1 MKYALYTELSCFDPQ
16 EDSLK
21 VVVKQRRYPKRPPA
35 PAAPGLRFRPFLSDK
50 EAVIYSE
57 PEQPEPV
64 PAPASQAAVHPAS
77 PDAHTTLDV
86 EITNQH
92 LLGML
97 TVESATLLAHFAM
110 QVA

>member
-1 MKYALYTELSCFDPQ
+1 M
-16 EDSLK
+16 
-21 VVVKQRRYPKRPPA
+21 VVKQRRYPRRAPA
-35 PAAPGLRFRPFLSDK
+35 PAAQ
-50 EAVIYSE
+50 
-57 PEQPEPV
+57 EQPEPLPT
-64 PAPASQAAVHPAS
+64 PAPQAAAYPSS